1 MKTYM
6 ISEVAY
12 YKIQANSEEEAEEKL
27 LASEDMNKFFHHV
40 EDREVWEADT
50 PLTREETK

>member
-27 LASEDMNKFFHHV
+27 LESEDMNKFFHHV

-50 PLTREETK
+50 ELN